1 MTWESAERLRERE
14 SCPGRSTKDYWEV
27 LRVFENEYNVALISN
42 PRPPPSSA
50 PQGVRHRE
58 GR

>member
-27 LRVFENEYNVALISN
+27 LRVFENEYNVALISKL
-42 PRPPPSSA
+42 PPPH
-50 PQGVRHRE
+50 PVLPRRV
-58 GR
+58 